1 MNRDSSHDFIW
12 YESMKEDP
20 YVFRPNNH
28 PGMWLLLRLRSWTG
42 KFGFPSGRRII
53 DFRNH
58 QIRSGWWFWTL
69 EFYDFPYIGNF
80 IIPTDFH
87 IFQRG
92 RYTTNQRC
100 ICIYIY
106 YNIFIGQQLVCMIFI
121 VLNRYS
127 HVSWARRSIQ
137 VADRSLTE
145 TQIFELLKDYVLHL
159 EYWESQWGD
168 DDVSEKNI
176 RSGRIGFSVFHFKLW
191 MELGFSSE
199 SNFVSSIFVVSTFKP
214 SNLTYFVRAG
224 LTPKLLMNFA
234 ELHWVEKFLPLRQL
248 WGAILLHWQRK

>member
-1 MNRDSSHDFIW
+1 MENKWCF
-12 YESMKEDP
+12 
-20 YVFRPNNH
+20 
-28 PGMWLLLRLRSWTG
+28 GTWLL
-42 KFGFPSGRRII
+42 F
-53 DFRNH
+53 
-58 QIRSGWWFWTL
+58 
-69 EFYDFPYIGNF
+69 
-80 IIPTDFH
+80 FH
-87 IFQRG
+87 ILGISSSRLTFIFFRG
-92 RYTTNQRC
+92 VGIPPTRDVYV
-100 ICIYIY
+100 YIY